1 MQESLLTL
9 FAVPRAFKGIY
20 AVIQRNA
27 IRSWTM
33 LSPTPEIILLG
44 NDDGTQTIANE
55 FGLKH
60 LPNIDYSEYGTPRID
75 SMHREVEREAQ
86 NELLCIVNADI
97 ILMNDFIEAVVQ
109 VSSYKNNYMMMGQ
122 RHNLDVR
129 EELNFE
135 QGWDTGLRKDLM
147 KYGRLGSRSGEDY
160 IVFPRHFFGEIP
172 GFVVGHSY
180 YDGWLLY
187 QGRRMGLDLIDATE
201 AVTVV
206 HQIHDYN
213 HIGKDSNGAINDPQ
227 TKRNEKLSGGSPYML
242 ITKDRTHVL
251 KPEGVKASKD
261 IWTLWRFIRKG
272 TIIHPNMP
280 YPLRI
285 GLKLI
290 NMIITVIMLLG
301 IGIRVIG
308 RNRGPRLG

>member
-1 MQESLLTL
+1 M
-9 FAVPRAFKGIY
+9 PRAFKGIY

-44 NDDGTQTIANE
+44 NDDGTQTLANE

-109 VSSYKNNYMMMGQ
+109 VSSYK
-122 RHNLDVR
+122 
-129 EELNFE
+129 
-135 QGWDTGLRKDLM
+135 
-147 KYGRLGSRSGEDY
+147 
-160 IVFPRHFFGEIP
+160 RHFFGEIP

-242 ITKDRTHVL
+242 ITKDRTNEL